1 MPTVI
6 VLMHVDQ
13 CREDEYHK
21 NERSGF
27 DGMEKEKKGRE
38 ERVIEGM
45 ERERKSKEEEDGRS
59 MRGER

>member
-21 NERSGF
+21 KERSGF
-27 DGMEKEKKGRE
+27 DGMEKEKKKGEKRE
-38 ERVIEGM
+38 L
-45 ERERKSKEEEDGRS
+45 
-59 MRGER
+59 